1 LSAKVTIHVSPL
13 ILTLETLN
21 ILVFFSLHTP
31 EDANNVKIHA
41 VADVHSPKYL
51 TEFKQSLNSLLP
63 PDLFLFAGD
72 MVSRGKADEYNTILD
87 LIENQY
93 SSNIPIIGCFGNE
106 EYNEVRKEI
115 IGLTGPR
122 MVFLDEKSTIIES
135 KDLQIGIVGTQG
147 SLDKATNWQRRNIPS
162 IKGVFERRAKRAA
175 SLLKKLDTKVDKRI
189 LLMHYSPCL
198 ETCEGEDLRAF
209 SWLGSRKFYQVIL
222 DQAPDLV
229 IHGHVHNSVNHKAMI
244 GQTLVYNVSL
254 PAVRNITEISL
265 WE

>member
-1 LSAKVTIHVSPL
+1 
-13 ILTLETLN
+13 
-21 ILVFFSLHTP
+21 
-31 EDANNVKIHA
+31 VKIHA

-51 TEFKQSLNSLLP
+51 TEFKQSLNDLLP
-63 PDLFLFAGD
+63 PDVFLFAGD
-72 MVSRGKADEYNTILD
+72 MVSRGKADEYSAILD
-87 LIENQY
+87 LIEGQFGG
-93 SSNIPIIGCFGNE
+93 NIPIIGCFGNE

-115 IGLTGPR
+115 IGLTGQR
-122 MVFLDEKSTIIES
+122 MVFLDEKSTIIELRG
-135 KDLQIGIVGTQG
+135 LQVGIVGTQG
-147 SLDKATNWQRRNIPS
+147 SLDKATSWQRRNIPS

-175 SLLKKLDTKVDKRI
+175 SLLKKLDSKVDKSI

-198 ETCEGEDLRAF
+198 ETCVGEDFRAF

-222 DQAPDLV
+222 DQNPDLV

-254 PAVRNITEISL
+254 PAVRSITEISL